1 MSLLIFFGA
10 PGSGKGTQAKKLV
23 ETHNFF
29 HLSTGDLLRECKN
42 DTNHPLHSIISTKMS
57 KGELIGDDIVNDI
70 VSHKLEQLQGK
81 SIIFDGYPRTVN
93 QAEFLD
99 SELQKY
105 GNKIASVLVFEINP
119 DVVVNRIVNRKVC
132 KRCGAIFN
140 LLSSPPK
147 EKDACDVCA
156 GVLET
161 RTDDNEETIRNRIKI
176 YNESSASLLKYYSN
190 IVHTVDASQNT
201 DDIYKDIY
209 QHITAIQSLSFSG

>member
-57 KGELIGDDIVNDI
+57 KGELINDDIVNDI
-70 VSHKLEQLQGK
+70 ISHKLEQLEGK
-81 SIIFDGYPRTVN
+81 SIIFDGYPRTTN

-105 GNKIASVLVFEINP
+105 GNKITSVLVFDINP
-119 DVVVNRIVNRKVC
+119 DIVVSRVINRKVC
-132 KRCGAIFN
+132 KQCGAIFN
-140 LLSSPPK
+140 SLSSPSK
-147 EKDACDVCA
+147 QEGVCDVC
-156 GVLET
+156 GGILET
-161 RTDDNEETIRNRIKI
+161 RIDDNEETIRNRIKI
-176 YNESSASLLKYYSN
+176 YNESCSGLLKYYSN
-190 IVHTVDASQNT
+190 IVHTVNASQNA
-201 DDIYKDIY
+201 DDIYEEIY
-209 QHITAIQSLSFSG
+209 QHIIAVQSLSFSG